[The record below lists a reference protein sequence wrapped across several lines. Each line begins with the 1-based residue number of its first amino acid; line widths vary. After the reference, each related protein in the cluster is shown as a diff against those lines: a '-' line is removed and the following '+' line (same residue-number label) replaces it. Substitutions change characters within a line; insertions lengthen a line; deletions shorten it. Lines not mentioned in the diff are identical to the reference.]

1 VGPSDQVASLP
12 AAEPTPAADSAW
24 QNAEPLIRA
33 CVGTLQDESLSGAQQ
48 RAYRQTTQRLLGRV
62 AVRCLE
68 PSEAVRFVFD
78 ADDEISRRLDRL
90 DAHV

>member
-62 AVRCLE
+62 AVRCFE

>member
-62 AVRCLE
+62 AVRCFE

-78 ADDEISRRLDRL
+78 ADDEISRRLDRR
-90 DAHV
+90 ASA